1 MRRSDFQ
8 LRRVD
13 SARGSEYIGSGSMLL
28 YKDHLELP
36 TGISLPVEEI
46 TGMSLR
52 GASDLYIGTA
62 NGSSFELHSDKVRCT
77 AKYLSACTALG
88 SPVGCGV

>member
-1 MRRSDFQ
+1 M
-8 LRRVD
+8 
-13 SARGSEYIGSGSMLL
+13 
-28 YKDHLELP
+28 
-36 TGISLPVEEI
+36 EEI

-52 GASDLYIGTA
+52 GPSDLYIGTA

-77 AKYLSACTALG
+77 AKYLSACAALG

>member
-1 MRRSDFQ
+1 M
-8 LRRVD
+8 D
-13 SARGSEYIGSGSMLL
+13 SARGSEIIGVGDLVL

-52 GASDLYIGTA
+52 GPSDLYIGTA

-77 AKYLSACTALG
+77 VKYLSACAALG